1 MHERHLSDEAGMED
15 AIMMHTIDRETLKQW
30 LDEKRD
36 ITLVEVLSPERFEEF
51 HLPGAINVPLDAN
64 FEAHMQEHFPDRF
77 QPIVVYCYDHECSA
91 SPKAAEAM
99 DRLGY
104 EKIYDYE
111 AGKVDWKAAGF
122 PVEEGA

>member
-1 MHERHLSDEAGMED
+1 MED
-15 AIMMHTIDRETLKQW
+15 SIMMHTIDRETLKQW

-51 HLPGAINVPLDAN
+51 HLPGAINVPLDVN

-77 QPIVVYCYDHECSA
+77 QPIVVYCHDHECSA
-91 SPKAAEAM
+91 SPKAAETL

-111 AGKVDWKAAGF
+111 GGKVDWRAAGF